1 MLIPGS
7 AGVPPAFDAGKM
19 PALPGRD
26 TKPLSDCRNL
36 LSERHWGKTR
46 PYIFLGL
53 VLRLNNSGAQ
63 EVLQID
69 QTDRTIHAVED

>member
-36 LSERHWGKTR
+36 LSERHC
-46 PYIFLGL
+46 
-53 VLRLNNSGAQ
+53 NSGYPN
-63 EVLQID
+63 
-69 QTDRTIHAVED
+69 